1 MIDGF
6 AKGDGDEIAVGIFE
20 VGEEVEGWEVD
31 GKDEGVSVERMDD
44 DGRMELEK
52 LGTSLGA

>member
-1 MIDGF
+1 MTVGVV
-6 AKGDGDEIAVGIFE
+6 KGGCEEMRVGIVE